1 MRQDLTV
8 SVKFTLSKPQV
19 ERLVNR
25 AILWGFVKNNER
37 NRWTDADRKEAIRYI
52 VKKLTEED
60 VR

>member
-37 NRWTDADRKEAIRYI
+37 NRWTDDDRKEAIRYI